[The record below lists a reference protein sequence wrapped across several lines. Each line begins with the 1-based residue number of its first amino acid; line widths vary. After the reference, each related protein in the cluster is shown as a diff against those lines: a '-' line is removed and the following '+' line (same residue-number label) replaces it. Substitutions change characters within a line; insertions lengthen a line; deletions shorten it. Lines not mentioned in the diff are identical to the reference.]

1 MITITDEARP
11 HAAAI
16 EALLDRGFGTDRRR
30 KRSYAFRRG
39 VPRAEGLCL
48 VALVD
53 GKLAG
58 SIRYWPIA
66 IGEER
71 QPPLLLRPLAVDP
84 HPRPRVQNIVSMTRS
99 GGVWPSAKVLM
110 LTMTFSPMSVRPS
123 IVDELI
129 CGSSTTLSSRSS
141 LGLIAGSCSKTSSP
155 APASSPC
162 PSIRVSATSSITSPR
177 EAFTI

>member
-30 KRSYAFRRG
+30 KRSYVFRRG

-66 IGEER
+66 IGEDR
-71 QPPLLLRPLAVDP
+71 QPALLLGPLAVDP
-84 HPRPRVQNIVSMTRS
+84 DQRNLGIGTRLMQESLIRAAALDHRVVLLVGDPGFYERFGFTPAIGRGIVMPGESPQRLMCRALVRGGLDGVS
-99 GGVWPSAKVLM
+99 GDVQPWRLLRGRR
-110 LTMTFSPMSVRPS
+110 LTQ
-123 IVDELI
+123 
-129 CGSSTTLSSRSS
+129 
-141 LGLIAGSCSKTSSP
+141 A
-155 APASSPC
+155 A
-162 PSIRVSATSSITSPR
+162 
-177 EAFTI
+177 